1 MSAPDFLVHDDGD
14 NVGVIV
20 VEGVSAGQDLT
31 GLLMTKQSSIVIKAL
46 SDIPLG
52 HKIALADLA
61 DGDTIIKYDH
71 DIGKVVAPI
80 KKGEHAHVHNVKTK
94 RW

>member
-1 MSAPDFLVHDDGD
+1 MTAPDFLVHDNTD

-20 VEGVSAGQDLT
+20 VEGVMAGQDLT
-31 GLLMTKQSSIVIKAL
+31 GLMMASQSQISVKAL
-46 SDIPLG
+46 ADIPLG
-52 HKIALADLA
+52 HKIALSDLET
-61 DGDTIIKYDH
+61 GDTVSKYDH

-80 KKGEHAHVHNVKTK
+80 KKGDHAHVHNVKTK

>member
-1 MSAPDFLVHDDGD
+1 MTAPDFLVHDDTD

-20 VEGVSAGQDLT
+20 VEGVKSGQELS
-31 GLLMTKQSSIVIKAL
+31 GLMMASQSTIKVTAL
-46 SDIPLG
+46 ADIPLG
-52 HKIALADLA
+52 HKVALTDLS

-71 DIGKVVAPI
+71 DIGKVIAPI
-80 KKGEHAHVHNVKTK
+80 KKGDHAHTHNVKTK